1 MDIWKFPFDTQS
13 CFLVFGS
20 WSYDIRY
27 INIILVND
35 HADLDVYND
44 NSEFDLVDYSTDNY
58 TFSYAGLS
66 APFAYVRYK
75 IIMKR
80 KPLYYLFNI
89 MMPTILLTMIALL
102 GFFVHGSGEKI
113 SIGITTLLSMV
124 VFQMVVADRLPP
136 VSDAIPLIS
145 K

>member
-1 MDIWKFPFDTQS
+1 
-13 CFLVFGS
+13 
-20 WSYDIRY
+20 
-27 INIILVND
+27 
-35 HADLDVYND
+35 VYND

-58 TFSYAGLS
+58 TLTYVGLS

-75 IIMKR
+75 ITMKR
-80 KPLYYLFNI
+80 RPLYYLFNI
-89 MMPTILLTMIALL
+89 MMPTILLTMVALL
-102 GFFVHGSGEKI
+102 GFFVHGSGEKV

-145 K
+145 KYNLSGSSNNIRFTSNESVI